1 MNIKVLKTKE
11 LINFINSKSI
21 NVNAKD
27 YSVPIYE
34 GFTFFSPIDLEERD
48 ETIFIVYEEDNYV
61 VGVLKLGLT
70 KEKSKDIRYVSYVDV
85 HKDFRQKGVGT
96 ELYRALNTVDLE
108 TNTIINSSLTKMGKE
123 AKLNVIF
130 KREITKYK
138 TRIMK

>member
-1 MNIKVLKTKE
+1 MNIKVFKTKE
-11 LINFINSKSI
+11 LVSYINTKSI
-21 NVNAKD
+21 KVDTGNFNI
-27 YSVPIYE
+27 PMYE
-34 GFTFFSPIDLEERD
+34 GFQFFSPIDREEKD
-48 ETIFIVYEEDNYV
+48 DTIFIVCENKNDV
-61 VGVLKLGLT
+61 VGVLKLGIT
-70 KEKSKDIRYVSYVDV
+70 KERKKNVRYVSYVDV